1 MPLLKTNWTLL
12 FVCFEFKCKTLLRY
26 ALSMKWKR
34 LQWLQLNLMSVSILP
49 LAFFWVIFI
58 YYANN
63 NVLLQILMRAT
74 IWFVLKLCF
83 KMQILLA
90 WLLILNQWFLPET
103 ENNRMII
110 FLSYFFYCFILKY
123 WFLMWFVLYLFI
135 CSFYFSF
142 WNETKIY
149 THTQLTSLDVKIPNG
164 IASIMKPKNKINR
177 IHHESIWYPISPEI
191 KIIHGIVCAMRP
203 TTKFLLHEI
212 IVNAKLIR
220 LLLKKKTNQIYRK

>member
-1 MPLLKTNWTLL
+1 
-12 FVCFEFKCKTLLRY
+12 
-26 ALSMKWKR
+26 
-34 LQWLQLNLMSVSILP
+34 
-49 LAFFWVIFI
+49 
-58 YYANN
+58 
-63 NVLLQILMRAT
+63 
-74 IWFVLKLCF
+74 
-83 KMQILLA
+83 
-90 WLLILNQWFLPET
+90 
-103 ENNRMII
+103 
-110 FLSYFFYCFILKY
+110 
-123 WFLMWFVLYLFI
+123 MWFVLYLFI

-220 LLLKKKTNQIYRK
+220 LLLKTKNKSNIPQITKYIRISLYKTKIWTNINVPSNKSNPTKARCQTSG